1 MLWLRGDHP
10 DSTVENWLSIIILQ
24 ITAAQPQQPPLE
36 PTYGSL
42 KMASEAKVKGIET
55 GITLLIVDIKKELLQ
70 FENKVPDQTAAAI
83 VAPARNSNSWKDLVN
98 WKINLSDLGTVQWRR
113 WQIFTIFDPY
123 PPPPV
128 VFTIIH
134 QQIWQI
140 FDPFPITNCRR
151 LKWMVPLQISE
162 TFVYFTKNTIVTLF
176 YISIR
181 LFLFL

>member
-42 KMASEAKVKGIET
+42 KLASEAKVKGIET

-83 VAPARNSNSWKDLVN
+83 AAPVRNSNSWKDLV
-98 WKINLSDLGTVQWRR
+98 D
-113 WQIFTIFDPY
+113 
-123 PPPPV
+123 
-128 VFTIIH
+128 
-134 QQIWQI
+134 
-140 FDPFPITNCRR
+140 
-151 LKWMVPLQISE
+151 
-162 TFVYFTKNTIVTLF
+162 
-176 YISIR
+176 
-181 LFLFL
+181 